1 MTDSAPPAVASP
13 TDQAVLYRA
22 AALEHRR
29 LGGVD
34 MRPSDVAPPWAWA
47 VTIGIAASLFVA
59 GLFVAFADVEL
70 STQGRAIL
78 YPGTGVRTVR
88 SEVPA
93 VATEVATEPGKTV
106 TSGEILIYLASAESE
121 AAVSERQS
129 ELTILQ
135 RDRSQFTAIEQ
146 RSYNAQWNAI
156 EQRIRQTE
164 TRRASLMRSLE
175 TRRARVDANDR
186 LAAAGLA
193 GSLSVQESH
202 DALEEIQRELSVSDS
217 AAQQLR
223 QELSALE
230 HQHLDALRE
239 HGREVDMATARRR
252 ELDYVGSRNVIRAPS
267 AGVVDE
273 VLVRSGDFIPPHTP
287 VVRVIPEHT
296 PFRLIALLPQEKRSS
311 VKEGE
316 IAAVA
321 LDEYPSQVYG
331 TLSARVTHIAGDIAA
346 AADLPS
352 ALASD
357 AGTPSFR
364 VELELLQPPPS
375 MTMHSGMLATV
386 RFKLPHQRLFTILE
400 ATIRGPAAGKQRR

>member
-1 MTDSAPPAVASP
+1 MTDSAPPAVASS
-13 TDQAVLYRA
+13 TDQAVLYRP

-146 RSYNAQWNAI
+146 RSYNAVERHRAAYPANGDPAGEPHAVARNA
-156 EQRIRQTE
+156 
-164 TRRASLMRSLE
+164 TR
-175 TRRARVDANDR
+175 
-186 LAAAGLA
+186 
-193 GSLSVQESH
+193 
-202 DALEEIQRELSVSDS
+202 
-217 AAQQLR
+217 
-223 QELSALE
+223 
-230 HQHLDALRE
+230 
-239 HGREVDMATARRR
+239 ARRR
-252 ELDYVGSRNVIRAPS
+252 QRPPRCSRSGR
-267 AGVVDE
+267 
-273 VLVRSGDFIPPHTP
+273 LFVRSG
-287 VVRVIPEHT
+287 E
-296 PFRLIALLPQEKRSS
+296 S
-311 VKEGE
+311 
-316 IAAVA
+316 
-321 LDEYPSQVYG
+321 
-331 TLSARVTHIAGDIAA
+331 
-346 AADLPS
+346 
-352 ALASD
+352 
-357 AGTPSFR
+357 
-364 VELELLQPPPS
+364 
-375 MTMHSGMLATV
+375 
-386 RFKLPHQRLFTILE
+386 
-400 ATIRGPAAGKQRR
+400 